1 MEKTKLKIK
10 SQEWFESAPPVIC
23 DVDLVPFFKHGLKE
37 RNKYLFAAYVPD
49 ILHRLG
55 FKYFMILPLMTKFL
69 ERKLIYKYYKLVTI
83 QMLLLFFFR
92 GLRKI

>member
-10 SQEWFESAPPVIC
+10 SQEWFESASPVIY
-23 DVDLVPFFKHGLKE
+23 DVDLVPFFKHDLKE

-49 ILHRLG
+49 ILHKLG
-55 FKYFMILPLMTKFL
+55 FKYFMVLPLMTKFL

-83 QMLLLFFFR
+83 QVLLLFFFR